1 MSGPRTVLLQDLDVF
16 ESSTLALWDSCLR
29 TYMHGTDRHGRP
41 TGEASTAA
49 KDKSTPRG
57 MTRITQH
64 SPSSLHRR
72 RELFEGGS
80 TKKIEANREQRKTG
94 KYYPQQSQGWM
105 RDKKN
110 KAAAR
115 QSHAGP
121 QKVPPEGEEKG
132 RGCKPDSAQ
141 QRWKE
146 AASSRFVR

>member
-1 MSGPRTVLLQDLDVF
+1 MAPGRYCSRTWTSLSLQH
-16 ESSTLALWDSCLR
+16 LR
-29 TYMHGTDRHGRP
+29 CETPACARTFTARTD
-41 TGEASTAA
+41 TADQQEKRA
-49 KDKSTPRG
+49 RQRKTSTPRG

-80 TKKIEANREQRKTG
+80 TKKTEANREQRKTG
-94 KYYPQQSQGWM
+94 KYYPQQSQGWV
-105 RDKKN
+105 REKRS

-121 QKVPPEGEEKG
+121 QGVPPEGEEEG